1 MREEAEWT
9 MNKKEFEQAQKI
21 RSEVSEVNEAV
32 KSDTSEEK
40 TPAADLQRRRTLI
53 AALAAAPA
61 VLSLMNRSAWG
72 APAFVSCALVASYVH
87 AGNKWQSPRPNN
99 GNGTLAIR
107 PEDIDHCK

>member
-1 MREEAEWT
+1 
-9 MNKKEFEQAQKI
+9 MNEKEFEQAQKI

-32 KSDTSEEK
+32 KPDTSKEK

-72 APAFVSCALVASYVH
+72 GAAPAFVSCALVASYVH
-87 AGNKWQSPRPNN
+87 AGNKWQSPRPIN

>member
-1 MREEAEWT
+1 

-21 RSEVSEVNEAV
+21 RSEVDEAV
-32 KSDTSEEK
+32 KSNTSEEK
-40 TPAADLQRRRTLI
+40 KTPVADLQRRRTLI

-72 APAFVSCALVASYVH
+72 GAAPAFVSCALVASYVH
-87 AGNKWQSPRPNN
+87 AGNKWQSPRPIN

>member
-1 MREEAEWT
+1 

-21 RSEVSEVNEAV
+21 QSEANEAV

-40 TPAADLQRRRTLI
+40 TPADLQRRRTLI

-72 APAFVSCALVASYVH
+72 GAAPAFVSCALVASYVH
-87 AGNKWQSPRPNN
+87 AGNKWQSPRPIN

>member
-32 KSDTSEEK
+32 KSDASEEK
-40 TPAADLQRRRTLI
+40 TPAADLQRRRALI

-87 AGNKWQSPRPNN
+87 AGNRWQSPRPNN